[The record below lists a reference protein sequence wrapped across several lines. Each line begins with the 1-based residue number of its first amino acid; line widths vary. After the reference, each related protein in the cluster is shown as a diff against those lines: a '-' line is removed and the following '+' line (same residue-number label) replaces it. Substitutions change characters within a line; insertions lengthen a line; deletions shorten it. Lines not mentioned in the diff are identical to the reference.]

1 MSREQGRIRRKLE
14 KNPVIEC
21 NKVRQ
26 KYCPNL
32 FWDFAETK
40 DPRHLSYIDYPN
52 GELLG
57 TVFYKGIK
65 ISFFLC
71 KQGKS
76 AGFVVKH
83 LYTMTPL
90 FYITVS

>member
-1 MSREQGRIRRKLE
+1 MSREQERIRRKLE

-40 DPRHLSYIDYPN
+40 KYIFRTSSLVP
-52 GELLG
+52 
-57 TVFYKGIK
+57 
-65 ISFFLC
+65 
-71 KQGKS
+71 
-76 AGFVVKH
+76 
-83 LYTMTPL
+83 
-90 FYITVS
+90 